1 MKAHDY
7 AELSSV
13 TVVFLEIPQKY
24 SAHLFKKNLLMNVP
38 FFIKERLWM
47 SDFDETKLKK
57 TFGGSKPFSKWTLKT
72 ITTVLA
78 AVMIFEVVNN

>member
-1 MKAHDY
+1 
-7 AELSSV
+7 
-13 TVVFLEIPQKY
+13 
-24 SAHLFKKNLLMNVP
+24 MNVP

-78 AVMIFEVVNN
+78 AVMIFEVVNNWRCVLPDQYFENKLEFEP